1 MCQPIESSHPAPYL
15 TATFKWT
22 KLRRQSCGREFQQRL
37 AAPSEPVSIPCW
49 RVAIRFF
56 GSAAAG
62 DKLWPL
68 PGGQKKDIMNTL
80 DFKAEAAL
88 YLGSDWQTALNQG
101 ARTFSSAAKAIR
113 FAMEEVPPV
122 SLRGALMV
130 VDGRS
135 YSPLELRSLYR
146 NRTYPLLRKQ
156 ERVARIVEPSEE

>member
-1 MCQPIESSHPAPYL
+1 
-15 TATFKWT
+15 
-22 KLRRQSCGREFQQRL
+22 
-37 AAPSEPVSIPCW
+37 
-49 RVAIRFF
+49 
-56 GSAAAG
+56 
-62 DKLWPL
+62 
-68 PGGQKKDIMNTL
+68 MNTL

-122 SLRGALMV
+122 SLRGALMM
-130 VDGRS
+130 VDDRS